1 MKAIVL
7 VEFDDEINLKECYAS
22 MFIYRDT
29 GSGRK
34 LIDGNY
40 YKDKMLLK
48 PLPEKKKTDIL
59 NYGGLE
65 EQYRREGW
73 NNCIDEII
81 KVDTLTERQKI
92 SIGNKIKD
100 MQKITNHEYCA
111 ISFHDKPVRHVKLYH
126 MHVTKEE
133 YDTITNV
140 FTEYDDIFKID
151 KKYFLR
157 DLL

>member
-1 MKAIVL
+1 MRAIVL
-7 VEFDDEINLKECYAS
+7 VDLDDEVNLKECYAS
-22 MFIYRDT
+22 MFIYQDT

-34 LIDGNY
+34 LMDGNY
-40 YKDKMLLK
+40 YKDKVLLK
-48 PLPEKKKTDIL
+48 PIPEKLDWKVGYCTLYNI
-59 NYGGLE
+59 NYVD
-65 EQYRREGW
+65 GW

-81 KVDTLTERQKI
+81 KVDILTERQKI
-92 SIGNKIKD
+92 AIGNKIKD